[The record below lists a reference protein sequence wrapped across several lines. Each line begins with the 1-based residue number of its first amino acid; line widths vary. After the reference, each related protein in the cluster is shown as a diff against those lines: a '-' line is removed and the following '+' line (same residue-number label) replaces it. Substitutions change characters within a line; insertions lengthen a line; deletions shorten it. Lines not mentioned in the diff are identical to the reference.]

1 MQIKPCPFCKST
13 KIEYSSKTMGNYR
26 LKIQRHIAMYCT
38 KCHCYGPRLIVT
50 LAEGESY
57 KNIDDEKYVNMAIE
71 SWNRR

>member
-1 MQIKPCPFCKST
+1 
-13 KIEYSSKTMGNYR
+13 
-26 LKIQRHIAMYCT
+26 MYCT

-57 KNIDDEKYVNMAIE
+57 KNINDEKYVNMAIE

>member
-13 KIEYSSKTMGNYR
+13 KIKYSSKTTGSDR
-26 LKIQRHIAMYCT
+26 RKIQRHIAMYCED
-38 KCHCYGPRLIVT
+38 CHCYGPRLIVT

-57 KNIDDEKYVNMAIE
+57 KNINDEKYVNMAIE